1 MRARGRRRTRPEA
14 LAALVPSLLED
25 LGFEATR
32 ILTRVVEGWEQ
43 IVGEEAA
50 RHARA
55 AALRGAVLEVEAAS
69 SVWVQTLR
77 LRSPQ
82 ILARLAAEL
91 GPDAPRELWIR
102 IGVAR
107 PA

>member
-1 MRARGRRRTRPEA
+1 LKARGRRRTHPVA

-32 ILTRVVEGWEQ
+32 VLTRVVEGWEE
-43 IVGEEAA
+43 IAGEEAA
-50 RHARA
+50 RHVRPVAI
-55 AALRGAVLEVEAAS
+55 RGAVLEAEADA

-82 ILARLAAEL
+82 ILARLAAKL

-102 IGVAR
+102 IGGAR